1 MASPSQEILNACTSG
16 DVAALQRLFSANN
29 LQNSDPVYRD
39 SPSVPPPVN
48 FMLTAAITHGH
59 VAVVSSVLQ
68 TYPGRRIQFSSETI
82 TSLLQNPNIDILQ
95 ALYDYDPY
103 VTSFEWDGHTAT
115 FVTKACEQ
123 PPEKIT
129 PLLMWLIEHD
139 ADMEGGHFPRTLCHA
154 IEGGQAIGVIEAM
167 VRKGAR
173 VSTLAMRQAVV
184 FERID
189 VIKFLIAK
197 GLKADGDNDVF
208 IQDEAEKTG
217 NREII
222 ETMEKWTSSKRCVVS

>member
-1 MASPSQEILNACTSG
+1 
-16 DVAALQRLFSANN
+16 
-29 LQNSDPVYRD
+29 
-39 SPSVPPPVN
+39 
-48 FMLTAAITHGH
+48 
-59 VAVVSSVLQ
+59 
-68 TYPGRRIQFSSETI
+68 
-82 TSLLQNPNIDILQ
+82 
-95 ALYDYDPY
+95 
-103 VTSFEWDGHTAT
+103 
-115 FVTKACEQ
+115 
-123 PPEKIT
+123 
-129 PLLMWLIEHD
+129 
-139 ADMEGGHFPRTLCHA
+139 MEGGHFPRTLCHA
-154 IEGGQAIGVIEAM
+154 IEGGQTIGVIEAM